1 MPATTCADLKQKR
14 EDVFQKLEA
23 IGTLETPES
32 PLDEKQLSNYAK
44 LEAEHKELTDEL
56 GKLKAS
62 DDRGERQAA
71 RASEREAI
79 GERLT
84 EPDSLTATDVT
95 HRDTSITS
103 FLYWAGGKERLGK
116 MRVPLGYKPYKYWTT
131 LGDQLHDM
139 LQSPDA
145 FVRAYKEAT
154 KGMRGLAV
162 QGMNEGIGSDGGFL
176 IMPEFSQEILRRT
189 YENSLVEETRRMT
202 TSTNAM
208 TFPREK
214 ETSRANGSRHG
225 GIQAFWTA
233 EGESITSSK
242 PALGEFNLKLE
253 KLAAIVYLTDELMA
267 DAPALG
273 AYVNEVVPSEL
284 EFKIGD
290 AIIRGTGNGQPL
302 GILNSDALVTVTKET
317 DQDADT
323 IVVQNIDKM
332 WARLNVRSQAKAKWY
347 INQNVQPLLAGLA
360 RDVGTGGQLVY
371 NPPGGISAA
380 PFATLEGVPVVV
392 TEFNSSKGD
401 VGDIILAD
409 LSQYVTLTKTGAG
422 IQQDI
427 SMHVQ
432 FLTAQQALRFLVRI
446 DGGPWENSTLTP
458 FKGTGDTVSS
468 FVTLAAR

>member
-1 MPATTCADLKQKR
+1 
-14 EDVFQKLEA
+14 
-23 IGTLETPES
+23 
-32 PLDEKQLSNYAK
+32 
-44 LEAEHKELTDEL
+44 
-56 GKLKAS
+56 
-62 DDRGERQAA
+62 
-71 RASEREAI
+71 
-79 GERLT
+79 
-84 EPDSLTATDVT
+84 
-95 HRDTSITS
+95 
-103 FLYWAGGKERLGK
+103 
-116 MRVPLGYKPYKYWTT
+116 
-131 LGDQLHDM
+131 M
-139 LQSPDA
+139 LQSPDE
-145 FVRAYKEAT
+145 FVRTHKEAT
-154 KGMRGLAV
+154 KSMQDLAI
-162 QGMNEGIGSDGGFL
+162 QGMNEGVGSEGGFL

-189 YENSLVEETRRMT
+189 YENNLINETRRMT
-202 TSTNAM
+202 TSTNSM

-233 EGESITSSK
+233 EGATITDSK
-242 PALGEFNLKLE
+242 PALGEFNLKLQ
-253 KLAAIVYLTDELMA
+253 KLAAVVNLTDELMA

-273 AYVNEVVPSEL
+273 SYINEVVPSEL
-284 EFKIGD
+284 DFKIGD

-302 GILNSDALVTVTKET
+302 GILNSDALITVAAET
-317 DQDADT
+317 DQVADT

-332 WARLNVRSQAKAKWY
+332 WARLNVRSQANAKWY

-409 LSQYVTLTKTGAG
+409 LSQYVTLSKAGAG

-427 SMHVQ
+427 SMHVH
-432 FLTAQQALRFLVRI
+432 FLTAQQALRFIIRL
-446 DGGPWENSTLTP
+446 DGGPWENSPLTP

-468 FVTLAAR
+468 FITVAAR

>member
-1 MPATTCADLKQKR
+1 MPAKCADLKQER
-14 EDVFQKLEA
+14 EDIFQKMKAFE
-23 IGTLETPES
+23 TLETPES
-32 PLDEKQLSNYAK
+32 PLNDEQLGDYTK
-44 LEAEHKELTDEL
+44 LEAEYKELTDEL
-56 GKLKAS
+56 GNLKAG
-62 DDRGERQAA
+62 DDRRDRQAG
-71 RASEREAI
+71 RAAEMEAI
-79 GERLT
+79 GERQT
-84 EPDSLTATDVT
+84 EADELATTVT
-95 HRDTSITS
+95 HRDKGITS
-103 FLYWAGGKERLGK
+103 FSYWAGGEERLGK
-116 MRVPLGYKPYKYWTT
+116 MRVPRGYKPYKHWAT
-131 LGDQLHDM
+131 LGDQLHAM
-139 LQSPDA
+139 LQSPDE
-145 FVRAYKEAT
+145 FVRTHKEAT
-154 KGMRGLAV
+154 KGMQDLAI
-162 QGMNEGIGSDGGFL
+162 QGMNEGVGSEGGFL

-189 YENSLVEETRRMT
+189 YENNLINETRRMT
-202 TSTNAM
+202 TSTNSM

-233 EGESITSSK
+233 EGATITDSK
-242 PALGEFNLKLE
+242 PALGEFNLKLQ
-253 KLAAIVYLTDELMA
+253 KLAAVVNLTDELMA

-273 AYVNEVVPSEL
+273 SYINEVVPSEL
-284 EFKIGD
+284 DFKIGD

-302 GILNSDALVTVTKET
+302 GILNSDALITVAAET
-317 DQDADT
+317 DQVADT

-332 WARLNVRSQAKAKWY
+332 WARLNVRSQANAKWY

-409 LSQYVTLTKTGAG
+409 LSQYVTLSKAGAG

-427 SMHVQ
+427 SMHVH
-432 FLTAQQALRFLVRI
+432 FLTAQQALRFIIRL
-446 DGGPWENSTLTP
+446 DGGPWENSPLTP

-468 FVTLAAR
+468 FITVAAR